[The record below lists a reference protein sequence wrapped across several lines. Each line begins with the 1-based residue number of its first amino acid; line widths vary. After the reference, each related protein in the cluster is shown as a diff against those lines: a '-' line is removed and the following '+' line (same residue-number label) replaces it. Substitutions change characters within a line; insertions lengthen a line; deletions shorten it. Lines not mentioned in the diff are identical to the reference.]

1 MCGIAGIIGTSKSK
15 AQLARTLSNML
26 SMIAHRGPDG
36 KGIWQTDPGNVHFGH
51 QRLSIIDLNE
61 NANQP
66 MLNNGYSVVFNG
78 EIYNH
83 RELRVELE
91 AAGVKFK
98 TEHSDTEVL
107 INGFIYWGIETLLG
121 KINGMFAFAIY
132 DLANEQV
139 IICRDRVGI
148 KNIYYSKYHGD
159 FLFSSEIKGILG
171 AEYFKPEFD
180 SSCLNEYLL
189 NRSLVAPRTLFR
201 HIRKIAPATY
211 ITIDLISGKR
221 TETQYWDPLEVKED
235 NSIQSHTDME
245 QGLLNLISSSIDYRL
260 EADVPVGMFLSGGVD
275 SNYLLSCLA
284 QKRKGI
290 KCFNASFHSDGKY
303 DESSDA
309 KMMADKFEADFVD
322 VPVNANNYND
332 ILTDVI
338 YYQEE
343 PIAAPVCVP
352 VYMLSQAAR
361 ANDVPVI
368 LSGEGADEV
377 LIGYENW
384 LKIRTTQ
391 KWVRKIPLI
400 KPLATVGKLVAS
412 KVLNV
417 TSPTHDIL
425 DRASKGLPLFWGG
438 AMDMNYLMRE
448 QLLEGVKFDTSN
460 NDQKLGDA
468 ISCKRKTFIAKRAQ
482 NDDSAWMTYLDLQ
495 HRLPELMLPRLDKM
509 GMAHSI
515 EGRVPF
521 LDHRIIEFIFS
532 VPESIMN
539 ERSNV
544 GKSGLKA
551 IAAKTLGHD
560 FVYRR
565 KKGFQAPVNDWKDGL
580 FSHWVEYLKL
590 FSERTGIFNLNG
602 VDNIV
607 EFGGR
612 RYFTLVNFMIWYL
625 IYIDNVLSDKMPELK
640 RWDQF

>member
-1 MCGIAGIIGTSKSK
+1 M
-15 AQLARTLSNML
+15 
-26 SMIAHRGPDG
+26 
-36 KGIWQTDPGNVHFGH
+36 
-51 QRLSIIDLNE
+51 
-61 NANQP
+61 
-66 MLNNGYSVVFNG
+66 
-78 EIYNH
+78 
-83 RELRVELE
+83 
-91 AAGVKFK
+91 
-98 TEHSDTEVL
+98 
-107 INGFIYWGIETLLG
+107 
-121 KINGMFAFAIY
+121 
-132 DLANEQV
+132 
-139 IICRDRVGI
+139 
-148 KNIYYSKYHGD
+148 
-159 FLFSSEIKGILG
+159 
-171 AEYFKPEFD
+171 
-180 SSCLNEYLL
+180 
-189 NRSLVAPRTLFR
+189 
-201 HIRKIAPATY
+201 
-211 ITIDLISGKR
+211 
-221 TETQYWDPLEVKED
+221 
-235 NSIQSHTDME
+235 
-245 QGLLNLISSSIDYRL
+245 
-260 EADVPVGMFLSGGVD
+260 
-275 SNYLLSCLA
+275 
-284 QKRKGI
+284 
-290 KCFNASFHSDGKY
+290 
-303 DESSDA
+303 
-309 KMMADKFEADFVD
+309 
-322 VPVNANNYND
+322 
-332 ILTDVI
+332 
-338 YYQEE
+338 
-343 PIAAPVCVP
+343 
-352 VYMLSQAAR
+352 
-361 ANDVPVI
+361 
-368 LSGEGADEV
+368 
-377 LIGYENW
+377 
-384 LKIRTTQ
+384 KIRTTQ

-580 FSHWVEYLKL
+580 FAHWVEYLKL